1 MKKTAIFRDKLFVEH
16 DPGFGHLDSPDR
28 LKTLYSALDSLSENL
43 IIVEPPFHKATR
55 ETLLLN
61 HSSAYIDKVAET
73 NGKIYS
79 VLDSET
85 YTSKKSY
92 EAACLAVGALTTG
105 VDLLIQKKIN
115 NAFALVRPPGHHAE
129 KDTSKGFC
137 IFNNVALAAHH
148 ALKSHGTEK
157 LLIVDWDVHHGNGTQ
172 NSFYDTDKVLYISI
186 HQSSLYPGT
195 GDLHETGSGKGE
207 GYTIN
212 ISLPGGQGDL
222 EYANIFN
229 TLILPIAGQ
238 YKPEIILV
246 SAGFD
251 AHVEDG
257 ISEMRLTRKGF
268 AYMARE
274 LIKKADEF
282 CGGKILFALEGGYD
296 LNGLKEGV
304 FAVINELADNKFNTP
319 FCAFLDKESVHEL
332 ENEQSLHPAIERVKD
347 VAKNYWKM

>member
-1 MKKTAIFRDKLFVEH
+1 MKKTAIFRDNLFIEH

-28 LKTLYSALDSLSENL
+28 IKTLYSALDSLAENFV
-43 IIVEPPFHKATR
+43 IVEPSFHKASR
-55 ETLLLN
+55 EILLLN
-61 HSSAYIDKVAET
+61 HSSFYIDRVAET
-73 NGKIYS
+73 KGKIYS

-105 VDLLIQKKIN
+105 VDLLFHKKIN

-137 IFNNVALAAHH
+137 IFNNIAIAAHH
-148 ALKSHGTEK
+148 ALKNHGINRV
-157 LLIVDWDVHHGNGTQ
+157 LIVDWDVHHGNGTQ

-195 GDLHETGSGKGE
+195 GNLHETGTGKGE
-207 GYTIN
+207 GYTLN
-212 ISLPGGQGDL
+212 IPLPGGQGDM

-229 TLILPIAGQ
+229 TLILPIADQ
-238 YKPEIILV
+238 YKPELILV

-251 AHVEDG
+251 AHIEDG
-257 ISEMRLTRKGF
+257 ISEMRLTHKGF

-282 CGGKILFALEGGYD
+282 CGGKILFVLEGGYAF
-296 LNGLKEGV
+296 NGLKEGV
-304 FAVINELADNKFNTP
+304 FAVVNELVDNKLETP
-319 FCAFLDKESVHEL
+319 FCTSFDKESEHEL
-332 ENEQSLHPAIERVKD
+332 ENERVLHPAIERVKD
-347 VAKNYWKM
+347 IANNYWKM

>member
-1 MKKTAIFRDKLFVEH
+1 MKKTAIFRDKLFIEH

-28 LKTLYSALDSLSENL
+28 MKTLYSALDSITDTLN
-43 IIVEPPFHKATR
+43 IIETPFQKAGR

-61 HSSAYIDKVAET
+61 HSTAYIDKVAET
-73 NGKIYS
+73 KGKIYS

-105 VDLLIQKKIN
+105 VDLLFRKKIN

-137 IFNNVALAAHH
+137 IFNNVAIAAHH
-148 ALKSHGTEK
+148 ALKNHGTKK

-195 GDLHETGSGKGE
+195 GDLHETGTGKGE

-212 ISLPGGQGDL
+212 VPLPGGQGDM

-229 TLILPIAGQ
+229 TLILPIADQ
-238 YKPEIILV
+238 YKPELILV

-257 ISEMRLTRKGF
+257 ISEMRLTYKGF

-274 LIKKADEF
+274 LIKKADEV
-282 CGGKILFALEGGYD
+282 CGGKILFVLEGGYN

-319 FCAFLDKESVHEL
+319 FCAFLDKDSVHEL
-332 ENEQSLHPAIERVKD
+332 EKEQSLHPAIERVKD

>member
-1 MKKTAIFRDKLFVEH
+1 MKKTAIFRNNLFVEH

-28 LKTLYSALDSLSENL
+28 MKTLYAALDSLSENL
-43 IIVEPPFHKATR
+43 IIVEPPFNKATR
-55 ETLLLN
+55 EILLLN

-79 VLDSET
+79 VLDLET

-92 EAACLAVGALTTG
+92 EAAGFAVGALTAG
-105 VDLLIQKKIN
+105 IDLLYQKKID

-148 ALKSHGTEK
+148 ALKNHGTERI
-157 LLIVDWDVHHGNGTQ
+157 LIVDWDVHHGNGTQ
-172 NSFYDTDKVLYISI
+172 NSFYDTDKVLYVSI

-195 GDLHETGSGKGE
+195 GDLHETGTGKGE

-212 ISLPGGQGDL
+212 IPLPGGQGDL

-229 TLILPIAGQ
+229 TLVLPIADQ
-238 YKPEIILV
+238 YKPELILV

-251 AHVEDG
+251 AHIEDS
-257 ISEMRLTRKGF
+257 ISEMRLTSQGF

-274 LIKKADEF
+274 LIRKAEEF
-282 CGGKILFALEGGYD
+282 CGGKILLALEGGYN

-304 FAVINELADNKFNTP
+304 FTVINELVDHKLNTP
-319 FCAFLDKESVHEL
+319 FCIFLDKESIHQL
-332 ENEQSLHPAIERVKD
+332 ENEKSRHPAIERVKD
-347 VAKNYWKM
+347 IAKKYWKM